1 MQHTQTPCWPFPDK
15 PPRNVQVEALKAA
28 QGKHGFAFFMR
39 MRLGKTLTAY
49 AEFCNLRKSRD
60 VDWMFVIC
68 PNTLKEQWRNAIEE
82 VDFTELILVYESSNK
97 AKIDKFFRGGKVQ
110 GGVVIINYESMRSF
124 IEEGF
129 FSKIDTLRTYVVADE
144 STKIKDPGTRAA
156 KACFEFAGMCPYK
169 RVLSGKP
176 RVNTNADMWSQ
187 LRFIG
192 ATQRNYFQHKYYFC
206 VHGGWQGR
214 QIVRDINTHIL
225 QKEMEPYCYIAP
237 DHYINGFE
245 KVYEPLRKVTLAA
258 RQLAQYKQMEKEL
271 ILELG
276 DDREITAPIALVKY
290 LRLQQISSGI
300 AGDPDGVQ
308 HNLVNPQHNPR
319 ISIVREILDNECSH
333 KTIIA
338 CRFKLS
344 VDNLLGILSGDGH
357 KCSVLVGGMKPE
369 RIEEEKRKFNEGDND
384 VLIAQL
390 QVLSYGHT
398 LPGPD
403 SNPCD
408 SIIFYEND
416 FSLSNRMQC
425 ESRPEKYERANLPI
439 SIYDMYASQMDK
451 YILEKLRQKEDGA
464 MALMGYARDKG
475 LRPSMEEEPDM
486 GVSKISK
493 TNTTLEDLFSL

>member
-1 MQHTQTPCWPFPDK
+1 MQLDSIWPFPDK
-15 PPRNVQVEALKAA
+15 PPRDVQVEALKAA
-28 QGKHGFAFFMR
+28 QGKHGYAFFMR

-49 AEFCNLRKSRD
+49 AEFINLRKSND
-60 VDWMFVIC
+60 VDWMFIIC

-82 VDFTELILVYESSNK
+82 VNIYEPILVYESANK
-97 AKIDKFFRGGKVQ
+97 ARIDKFFRGGKLK
-110 GGVVIINYESMRSF
+110 GGVIIINYESMRSF

-129 FSKIDTLRTYVVADE
+129 FSRLDTLRTYVVADE
-144 STKIKDPGTRAA
+144 STKIKDPGTRSA
-156 KACFEFAGMCPYK
+156 KACFEFADMCPYK

-192 ATQRNYFQHKYYFC
+192 ATRRNYFQHKYYFC
-206 VHGGWQGR
+206 VMGGYQGR
-214 QIVRDINTHIL
+214 QIVKDINTHIL

-237 DHYINGFE
+237 DHYISGFE

-276 DDREITAPIALVKY
+276 DDTEITAPIALVKY

-308 HNLVNPQHNPR
+308 HNLLEPHHNPR

-344 VDNLLGILSGDGH
+344 VNNLIDVLTRDGH
-357 KCSVLVGGMKPE
+357 NCSVLVGGMKPE
-369 RIEEEKRKFNEGDND
+369 QIEEEKRKFNEGNND

-403 SNPCD
+403 NNPCD

-425 ESRPEKYERANLPI
+425 ESRPEKYERSNLPI
-439 SIYDMYASQMDK
+439 SIYDIYASHMDK
-451 YILEKLRQKEDGA
+451 YILEKLRQKENGA

-475 LRPSMEEEPDM
+475 LRPVIVEKEPE
-486 GVSKISK
+486 
-493 TNTTLEDLFSL
+493 TLDSLFSL